1 MLSAAAA
8 WFVFAHGWTCYYGD
22 AEAHLNIARRI
33 VDSRTPGYDQM
44 GSPWLPLPH
53 LLMLP
58 FVRVDAWWHNG
69 LAGTIPSAICFV
81 IAGAFL
87 FAAAS
92 RLFGGTAGAVAA
104 ALFAL
109 NPNVLYLQA
118 TPMSE
123 PCFWAAFLAL
133 LYFTVRFQSTR
144 GWLSVI
150 AAGVAAGAAT
160 MSRYDG
166 WFLLPFVALYFFRT
180 ATKRWTAAILFSAIA
195 AAGPL
200 WWLFYNWWLN
210 GHPLDFYS
218 GPYSALAIQGNATYT
233 GYGSW
238 RLAWIYYRTAVELC
252 AGTGLAMVGLVGIAA
267 ALAKRAIWPILFLAL
282 PPVFYIWSIHSSGN
296 PIHLP
301 VLPPF
306 SYYNSRYGTEAL
318 PLLAFG
324 GAALAAIVPLRLR
337 GVAAVVLIAACA
349 ATWVLHP
356 SPENWITWKESVVN
370 SVSRRAWTQGAADYL
385 APRYRPGTGILTSFG
400 DVSGIYRAMGVPLR
414 DTLTVDNGLVWLATV
429 QRPELWLH
437 EEWAVTIAGDI
448 VEQTVAR
455 SGRYVLEREIAV
467 PGAPPIRIYKR

>member
-1 MLSAAAA
+1 MSAAAA

-33 VDSRTPGYDQM
+33 FDSRTPGYDQL

-58 FVRVDAWWHNG
+58 LVRVNAWWHNG

-81 IAGAFL
+81 LAGTFL
-87 FAAAS
+87 FAAAG
-92 RLFGGTAGAVAA
+92 RLFGATAGAVAA

-133 LYFTVRFQSTR
+133 LYFTVRFRSTQ
-144 GWLSVI
+144 GWHTAI
-150 AAGVAAGAAT
+150 AAGVAAGAAA

-166 WFLLPFVALYFFRT
+166 WFLLPFVALYFFLT
-180 ATKRWTAAILFSAIA
+180 ARKRWTAAILFSAIA

-200 WWLFYNWWLN
+200 WWLLYNWWLS
-210 GHPLDFYS
+210 GRPLDFYS
-218 GPYSALAIQGNATYT
+218 GPYSALAIQGSTHYPGQGN
-233 GYGSW
+233 W
-238 RLAWIYYRTAVELC
+238 PIAWLYYRTAVELC
-252 AGTGLAMVGLVGIAA
+252 AGTGLVIVGLAGIAT
-267 ALAKRAIWPILFLAL
+267 ALWKRAIWPTLFLAL
-282 PPVFYIWSIHSSGN
+282 PPVFYIWSLHSSGN

-306 SYYNSRYGTEAL
+306 SYYNSRYGTEAI

-324 GAALAAIVPLRLR
+324 GAALAAAVPERLR
-337 GVAAVVLIAACA
+337 RLAAVALVAASLAVWI
-349 ATWVLHP
+349 LHP
-356 SPENWITWKESVVN
+356 SPERWITWKESVVN
-370 SVSRRAWTQGAADYL
+370 SVSRRAWTQAAADYL
-385 APRYRPGTGILTSFG
+385 APRYRPGAGILTSFG
-400 DVSGIYRAMGVPLR
+400 DVAGIYRALAVPLR
-414 DTLTVDNGLVWLATV
+414 DTLTVDNGLVWVATV

-437 EEWAVTIAGDI
+437 EEWAVAIAGDI

-455 SGRYVLEREIAV
+455 SGRYRLEREIAV
-467 PGAPPIRIYKR
+467 PGAPPIRIYKW

>member
-1 MLSAAAA
+1 LSAAAA

-33 VDSRTPGYDQM
+33 FDSRTPGYDQM

-58 FVRVDAWWHNG
+58 FVRVNAWWHSG

-81 IAGAFL
+81 LSGAFL
-87 FAAAS
+87 FAAAG
-92 RLFGGTAGAVAA
+92 RLFGTTAGAVAA

-133 LYFTVRFQSTR
+133 LYFTVRFRATQ
-144 GWLSVI
+144 GWLSVV
-150 AAGVAAGAAT
+150 AAGVAAGAAA

-166 WFLLPFVALYFFRT
+166 WFLLPFVALYFLIT
-180 ATKRWTAAILFSAIA
+180 AKKRWTAAILFSAIA

-200 WWLFYNWWLN
+200 WWLLYNWWLS
-210 GHPLDFYS
+210 GRLLDFYS
-218 GPYSALAIQGNATYT
+218 GPYSALAIQGSAHYPGQGN
-233 GYGSW
+233 W
-238 RLAWIYYRTAVELC
+238 RVAFLYYRTAVQLC
-252 AGTGLAMVGLVGIAA
+252 AGTGLAIMGLAGIAA
-267 ALAKRAIWPILFLAL
+267 ALGKRAFWPVLFLAL
-282 PPVFYIWSIHSSGN
+282 PPAFYVWSIHSSGN

-324 GAALAAIVPLRLR
+324 GAALAAAVPERLR
-337 GVAAVVLIAACA
+337 EVAAAALVSA
-349 ATWVLHP
+349 SIGVWILHP
-356 SPENWITWKESVVN
+356 SPEHWITWKESVVN
-370 SVSRRAWTQGAADYL
+370 SISRRAWTQGAADYL
-385 APRYRPGTGILTSFG
+385 APRYKPGTGILTSFG
-400 DVSGIYRAMGVPLR
+400 DVAGIYRAMGLPLR
-414 DTLTVDNGLVWLATV
+414 DTLTIDNGLIWVATV
-429 QRPELWLH
+429 QRPELWLR
-437 EEWAVTIAGDI
+437 EEWAVAIAGDE

-455 SGRYVLEREIAV
+455 SGRYRLMREIVV